1 MSQQPERIHKKFHI
15 DRTLMLLLLAM
26 TCVSLLA
33 IYCADPIMATRLQG
47 THLWLKQGMW
57 YAIGFLMLA
66 FLTRFGSDRL
76 FTGVKIFYWI
86 LMVLLAILL
95 VDKYVINLP
104 DRFIRPINGT
114 TAWYQIPGLGT
125 FQPSEFMKVV
135 LIIMVANIIHEHNLG
150 KTEMSFASDF
160 KLFWEVGKIAVPP
173 LILIFLEPDTGI
185 PLIII
190 VSILVMLA
198 VSGVRKEWVWLG
210 AAGLVIGFGGLI
222 FMFKF
227 YPNLLSSILGGGYKM
242 RRIYGWLETEKYI
255 NTWGNQLYTSL
266 LTIGS
271 SGLTG
276 HGFREVLI
284 RFPEPQ
290 TDFIFSVIGQNFGF
304 LGTTS
309 VVALLTAF
317 DLKLISI
324 ASRHDQ
330 PARAVY
336 GRGDDRHVIVSAAG
350 QHGHDHRFVSNHR
363 HYAAVYFLRR
373 LKYVVVYDSAGNRV
387 PDEFRKQEPADAL
400 A

>member
-324 ASRHDQ
+324 ASRNDQ
-330 PARAVY
+330 PRERYMVAGMIGMLLFQQLVNMGMITGLFPITGITLPFISY
-336 GRGDDRHVIVSAAG
+336 GGSSMLSYMIPLAIVFQMS
-350 QHGHDHRFVSNHR
+350 SENKS
-363 HYAAVYFLRR
+363 R
-373 LKYVVVYDSAGNRV
+373 LMH
-387 PDEFRKQEPADAL
+387 
-400 A
+400 

>member
-160 KLFWEVGKIAVPP
+160 KLFWKVGKIAVPP

-330 PARAVY
+330 PRERYMVAGMIGMLLFQQLVNMGMITGLFPITGITLPFISY
-336 GRGDDRHVIVSAAG
+336 GGSSMLSYMIPLAIVFQMS
-350 QHGHDHRFVSNHR
+350 SENKS
-363 HYAAVYFLRR
+363 R
-373 LKYVVVYDSAGNRV
+373 LMH
-387 PDEFRKQEPADAL
+387 
-400 A
+400 

>member
-15 DRTLMLLLLAM
+15 DRTLMFLLLAM

-66 FLTRFGSDRL
+66 LLTRFGSDRL

-95 VDKYVINLP
+95 VDKYLINLP
-104 DRFIRPINGT
+104 DRFIRPVNGT

-160 KLFWEVGKIAVPP
+160 KLFWKVGKIAVPP

-210 AAGLVIGFGGLI
+210 AACLVIGFGGLI

-330 PARAVY
+330 PRERYMVAGMIGMLLFQQLVNMGMITGLFPITGITLPFISY
-336 GRGDDRHVIVSAAG
+336 GGSSMLSYMIPLAIVFQMS
-350 QHGHDHRFVSNHR
+350 SENKS
-363 HYAAVYFLRR
+363 R
-373 LKYVVVYDSAGNRV
+373 LMH
-387 PDEFRKQEPADAL
+387 
-400 A
+400 

>member
-15 DRTLMLLLLAM
+15 DQTLMLLLLAM

-104 DRFIRPINGT
+104 DRFIRPVNGT

-160 KLFWEVGKIAVPP
+160 KLFWKVGKIAVPP

-210 AAGLVIGFGGLI
+210 AACLVIGFGGLI

-227 YPNLLSSILGGGYKM
+227 YPNL
-242 RRIYGWLETEKYI
+242 
-255 NTWGNQLYTSL
+255 
-266 LTIGS
+266 
-271 SGLTG
+271 
-276 HGFREVLI
+276 
-284 RFPEPQ
+284 
-290 TDFIFSVIGQNFGF
+290 D
-304 LGTTS
+304 
-309 VVALLTAF
+309 
-317 DLKLISI
+317 
-324 ASRHDQ
+324 
-330 PARAVY
+330 
-336 GRGDDRHVIVSAAG
+336 
-350 QHGHDHRFVSNHR
+350 
-363 HYAAVYFLRR
+363 LRR
-373 LKYVVVYDSAGNRV
+373 GL
-387 PDEFRKQEPADAL
+387 
-400 A
+400 

>member
-150 KTEMSFASDF
+150 KTEMLFASDF

-330 PARAVY
+330 PRERYMVAGMIGMLLFQQLVNMGMITGLFPITGITLPFISY
-336 GRGDDRHVIVSAAG
+336 GGSSMLSYMIPLAIVFQMS
-350 QHGHDHRFVSNHR
+350 SENKS
-363 HYAAVYFLRR
+363 R
-373 LKYVVVYDSAGNRV
+373 LMH
-387 PDEFRKQEPADAL
+387 
-400 A
+400 

>member
-1 MSQQPERIHKKFHI
+1 MSQQPERIHKKVHI

-104 DRFIRPINGT
+104 DRFIRPVNGT

-160 KLFWEVGKIAVPP
+160 KLFWKVGKIAVPP

-330 PARAVY
+330 PRERYMVAGMIGMLLFQQLVNMGMITGLFPITGITLPFISY
-336 GRGDDRHVIVSAAG
+336 GGSSMLSYMIPLAIVFQMS
-350 QHGHDHRFVSNHR
+350 SENKS
-363 HYAAVYFLRR
+363 R
-373 LKYVVVYDSAGNRV
+373 LMH
-387 PDEFRKQEPADAL
+387 
-400 A
+400 

>member
-104 DRFIRPINGT
+104 DRFIRPVNGT

-160 KLFWEVGKIAVPP
+160 KLFWKVGKIAVPP
-173 LILIFLEPDTGI
+173 LILIFLEPDTGH
-185 PLIII
+185 P
-190 VSILVMLA
+190 A
-198 VSGVRKEWVWLG
+198 DHHRQYLG
-210 AAGLVIGFGGLI
+210 HAGGLGRPQG
-222 FMFKF
+222 M
-227 YPNLLSSILGGGYKM
+227 
-242 RRIYGWLETEKYI
+242 
-255 NTWGNQLYTSL
+255 
-266 LTIGS
+266 
-271 SGLTG
+271 GL
-276 HGFREVLI
+276 
-284 RFPEPQ
+284 
-290 TDFIFSVIGQNFGF
+290 
-304 LGTTS
+304 
-309 VVALLTAF
+309 A
-317 DLKLISI
+317 
-324 ASRHDQ
+324 
-330 PARAVY
+330 
-336 GRGDDRHVIVSAAG
+336 GRGLP
-350 QHGHDHRFVSNHR
+350 GHR
-363 HYAAVYFLRR
+363 LRR
-373 LKYVVVYDSAGNRV
+373 TDLHVQVLSESFILDLRRGV
-387 PDEFRKQEPADAL
+387 
-400 A
+400 

>member
-1 MSQQPERIHKKFHI
+1 
-15 DRTLMLLLLAM
+15 
-26 TCVSLLA
+26 
-33 IYCADPIMATRLQG
+33 
-47 THLWLKQGMW
+47 
-57 YAIGFLMLA
+57 
-66 FLTRFGSDRL
+66 
-76 FTGVKIFYWI
+76 
-86 LMVLLAILL
+86 MVLLAILL

-330 PARAVY
+330 PRERYMVAGMIGMLLFQQLVNMGMITGLFPITGITLPFISY
-336 GRGDDRHVIVSAAG
+336 GGSSMLSYMI
-350 QHGHDHRFVSNHR
+350 
-363 HYAAVYFLRR
+363 
-373 LKYVVVYDSAGNRV
+373 
-387 PDEFRKQEPADAL
+387 PL
-400 A
+400 ATCSR

>member
-160 KLFWEVGKIAVPP
+160 NLFWEVGKIAVPP

-330 PARAVY
+330 PRERYMVAGMIGMLLFQQLVNMGMITGLFPITGITLPFISY
-336 GRGDDRHVIVSAAG
+336 GGSSMLSYMIPLAIVFQMS
-350 QHGHDHRFVSNHR
+350 SENKS
-363 HYAAVYFLRR
+363 R
-373 LKYVVVYDSAGNRV
+373 LMH
-387 PDEFRKQEPADAL
+387 
-400 A
+400 

>member
-104 DRFIRPINGT
+104 DRFIRPVNGT

-150 KTEMSFASDF
+150 KLSLIHILKILSFA
-160 KLFWEVGKIAVPP
+160 
-173 LILIFLEPDTGI
+173 TRRI
-185 PLIII
+185 P
-190 VSILVMLA
+190 
-198 VSGVRKEWVWLG
+198 VRKPYARLRLSLSPLEK
-210 AAGLVIGFGGLI
+210 
-222 FMFKF
+222 KF
-227 YPNLLSSILGGGYKM
+227 
-242 RRIYGWLETEKYI
+242 RINDT
-255 NTWGNQLYTSL
+255 
-266 LTIGS
+266 
-271 SGLTG
+271 
-276 HGFREVLI
+276 
-284 RFPEPQ
+284 
-290 TDFIFSVIGQNFGF
+290 TDS
-304 LGTTS
+304 
-309 VVALLTAF
+309 
-317 DLKLISI
+317 
-324 ASRHDQ
+324 
-330 PARAVY
+330 
-336 GRGDDRHVIVSAAG
+336 
-350 QHGHDHRFVSNHR
+350 
-363 HYAAVYFLRR
+363 
-373 LKYVVVYDSAGNRV
+373 
-387 PDEFRKQEPADAL
+387 
-400 A
+400 

>member
-104 DRFIRPINGT
+104 DRFIRPVNGT

-160 KLFWEVGKIAVPP
+160 KLFWKVGKIAVPP

-210 AAGLVIGFGGLI
+210 AACLVISFGGLI

-330 PARAVY
+330 PRERYMVAGMIGMLLFQQLVNMGMITGLFPITGITLPFISY
-336 GRGDDRHVIVSAAG
+336 GGSSMLSYMIPLAIVFQMS
-350 QHGHDHRFVSNHR
+350 SENKS
-363 HYAAVYFLRR
+363 R
-373 LKYVVVYDSAGNRV
+373 LMH
-387 PDEFRKQEPADAL
+387 
-400 A
+400 

>member
-15 DRTLMLLLLAM
+15 DQTLMLLLLAM

-33 IYCADPIMATRLQG
+33 IYCADPIMATRLQ
-47 THLWLKQGMW
+47 
-57 YAIGFLMLA
+57 A

-104 DRFIRPINGT
+104 DRFIRPVNGT

-160 KLFWEVGKIAVPP
+160 KLFWKVGKIAVPP

-210 AAGLVIGFGGLI
+210 AACLVIGFGGLI

-330 PARAVY
+330 PRERYMVAGMIGMLLFQQLVNMGMITGLFPITGITLPFISY
-336 GRGDDRHVIVSAAG
+336 GGSSMLSYMIPLAIVFQMS
-350 QHGHDHRFVSNHR
+350 SENKS
-363 HYAAVYFLRR
+363 R
-373 LKYVVVYDSAGNRV
+373 LMH
-387 PDEFRKQEPADAL
+387 
-400 A
+400 

>member
-104 DRFIRPINGT
+104 DRFIRPVNGT

-160 KLFWEVGKIAVPP
+160 KLFWKVGKIAVPP

-330 PARAVY
+330 PRERYMVAGMIGMLLFQQLVNMGMITGLFPITGITLPFISY
-336 GRGDDRHVIVSAAG
+336 GGSSMLSYMIPLAIVFQMS
-350 QHGHDHRFVSNHR
+350 SENKS
-363 HYAAVYFLRR
+363 R
-373 LKYVVVYDSAGNRV
+373 LMH
-387 PDEFRKQEPADAL
+387 
-400 A
+400 

>member
-104 DRFIRPINGT
+104 DRFIRPVNGT

-125 FQPSEFMKVV
+125 FQPSEFMKIV

-160 KLFWEVGKIAVPP
+160 KLFWKVGKIAVPP

-198 VSGVRKEWVWLG
+198 VSGVRKEWGWLG
-210 AAGLVIGFGGLI
+210 AACLVIGFGGLI

-330 PARAVY
+330 PRERYMVAGMIGMLLFQQLVNMGMITGLFPITGITLPFISY
-336 GRGDDRHVIVSAAG
+336 GGSSMLSYMIPLAIVFQMS
-350 QHGHDHRFVSNHR
+350 SENKS
-363 HYAAVYFLRR
+363 R
-373 LKYVVVYDSAGNRV
+373 LMH
-387 PDEFRKQEPADAL
+387 
-400 A
+400 

>member
-1 MSQQPERIHKKFHI
+1 MFSVR
-15 DRTLMLLLLAM
+15 
-26 TCVSLLA
+26 
-33 IYCADPIMATRLQG
+33 
-47 THLWLKQGMW
+47 
-57 YAIGFLMLA
+57 
-66 FLTRFGSDRL
+66 
-76 FTGVKIFYWI
+76 
-86 LMVLLAILL
+86 
-95 VDKYVINLP
+95 
-104 DRFIRPINGT
+104 
-114 TAWYQIPGLGT
+114 
-125 FQPSEFMKVV
+125 
-135 LIIMVANIIHEHNLG
+135 HN
-150 KTEMSFASDF
+150 
-160 KLFWEVGKIAVPP
+160 PN
-173 LILIFLEPDTGI
+173 
-185 PLIII
+185 
-190 VSILVMLA
+190 
-198 VSGVRKEWVWLG
+198 
-210 AAGLVIGFGGLI
+210 FGGLI

-330 PARAVY
+330 PRERYMVAGMIGMLLFQQLVNMGMITGLFPITGITLPFISYADSPDPPVKGNHAVVRSVHRSSQRAGA
-336 GRGDDRHVIVSAAG
+336 GRRNGKRNRSINQKDQKG
-350 QHGHDHRFVSNHR
+350 
-363 HYAAVYFLRR
+363 AVT
-373 LKYVVVYDSAGNRV
+373 N
-387 PDEFRKQEPADAL
+387 QENKKKP
-400 A
+400 